1 MKRKIKNS
9 IFIMLTGILLLG
21 SAPVSAAE
29 DPVVYNSQIIG
40 DSLNIMVGNVGDVQK
55 FSCQIGNI
63 MCEDASVEDKVMM
76 ETYLLLDNS
85 LSIDKK
91 YHDTI
96 RQTVMTLI
104 ESISEQET
112 VTIAT
117 FDKELHYLV
126 QGSSDIQEL
135 KKAAE
140 GVEYMNL
147 DTKVTDVM
155 YSLCK
160 DLEKAPFDGLR
171 RIILISDGAEYSS
184 VGYTRQEVSDKLE
197 KLAYP
202 VYTIGCTYRD
212 NTRELEEM
220 FSMSRITGAK
230 SIWLDNEKDAKK
242 IADIINECRNAVKVK
257 AKIPEQL
264 RDGASKGVKLKFQT
278 QEGETTVSTTADMP
292 FAEITEEVSEPT
304 PEVKPEE
311 VSEPTPEAKPEEVS
325 EPIPEVKPEEVS
337 EPTPEAKPEEVSE
350 PTPEVKPEEISEP
363 VSESKAEPSEEATP
377 EPTVSVEKDK
387 KTEGS
392 ENTETEK
399 EKNIDKLEKD
409 ESSMVTLIAEA
420 LLVILAGVLV
430 LRIRKNKKTEKKQKH
445 SSGSEDTV
453 YGDEPTLYR
462 MENGLGGDEPTMYGS
477 PDGDEPTMY
486 GGEANLAGDE
496 PTMYH
501 MEQDKTVADAESE
514 TVAEMNMEE
523 YEKTMVLGAEEQT
536 KSENM
541 DSYEEFVTVRFTD
554 INNQARMI
562 ESPLFTML
570 SIGRN
575 AQKSQVVFDYEK
587 SVSSLH
593 CELIR
598 RNGRIYIRDLNSTN
612 GTWVNDM
619 PVLDEMEIYTGVIL
633 KFGRLEVLFEVE

>member
-292 FAEITEEVSEPT
+292 FAEITEEVPEPT

-311 VSEPTPEAKPEEVS
+311 VSEPTPE
-325 EPIPEVKPEEVS
+325 VKS
-337 EPTPEAKPEEVSE
+337 EEVSE

-363 VSESKAEPSEEATP
+363 TPEAKPEEISEPASESRAEPSEEATP
-377 EPTVSVEKDK
+377 EPTVSVDK
-387 KTEGS
+387 KPEGS

-409 ESSMVTLIAEA
+409 ESSMVTLIEEA
-420 LLVILAGVLV
+420 FLVILAGVLV

-477 PDGDEPTMY
+477 PGGDEPTMY
-486 GGEANLAGDE
+486 GGEANLGGDE

-536 KSENM
+536 KLENM

>member
-292 FAEITEEVSEPT
+292 FAEITEEVPEPT

-311 VSEPTPEAKPEEVS
+311 VSEPTPEAKQEEVPEPTPEAKPEEVS
-325 EPIPEVKPEEVS
+325 EPIPEVKPEE
-337 EPTPEAKPEEVSE
+337 
-350 PTPEVKPEEISEP
+350 ISEP
-363 VSESKAEPSEEATP
+363 VSESKAEPSVEATP

-387 KTEGS
+387 ITEGS

-462 MENGLGGDEPTMYGS
+462 MENSLGGDEPTMYGS
-477 PDGDEPTMY
+477 PGGDEPTMY
-486 GGEANLAGDE
+486 GGEANLGGDE

-562 ESPLFTML
+562 EAPLFTML

>member
-160 DLEKAPFDGLR
+160 DLERAPFDGLR

-242 IADIINECRNAVKVK
+242 IADIINECRNTVKVK

-292 FAEITEEVSEPT
+292 FAEITEEVSEVKPEEVPEPT

-311 VSEPTPEAKPEEVS
+311 IPEPTPEV
-325 EPIPEVKPEEVS
+325 
-337 EPTPEAKPEEVSE
+337 KPEEVSE

-363 VSESKAEPSEEATP
+363 VSASKAELSVEATP

-387 KTEGS
+387 KPEGS

-420 LLVILAGVLV
+420 LLVILAAVLV

-445 SSGSEDTV
+445 SSESEDTV

-477 PDGDEPTMY
+477 LGGDEPTMY
-486 GGEANLAGDE
+486 GGKANLGGDE

-501 MEQDKTVADAESE
+501 MEHDKTVADAESE
-514 TVAEMNMEE
+514 TVAEMNMQE

-536 KSENM
+536 KLENV

>member
-292 FAEITEEVSEPT
+292 FAEITEEVPEPT

-311 VSEPTPEAKPEEVS
+311 VSEPTPEAKPEEV
-325 EPIPEVKPEEVS
+325 P

-350 PTPEVKPEEISEP
+350 PIPEVKPEEISEP
-363 VSESKAEPSEEATP
+363 VSESKAEPSVEATP

-387 KTEGS
+387 ITEGS

-462 MENGLGGDEPTMYGS
+462 MENSLGGDEPTMYGS
-477 PDGDEPTMY
+477 PGGDEPTMY
-486 GGEANLAGDE
+486 GGEANLGGDE

-562 ESPLFTML
+562 EAPLFTML